1 LVSLRAGLSSH
12 VSGASIVF
20 DATFDPD
27 FLAYRADL
35 DFFAIT
41 RCFLNFER
49 ATGRLAEVAFA
60 AFADLVADLA
70 VDLAVDL
77 AAITG
82 SPEKLIQIPAAATS
96 AANPAFLI
104 RMAISPFARVTSNE
118 EKTGAE
124 WPQDGR
130 KRESCD
136 LLP

>member
-1 LVSLRAGLSSH
+1 MDFPEVDFADAAFAG
-12 VSGASIVF
+12 
-20 DATFDPD
+20 
-27 FLAYRADL
+27 R
-35 DFFAIT
+35 DFFAAT
-41 RCFLNFER
+41 RGFLNFER
-49 ATGRLAEVAFA
+49 TTGRFADVAVFA
-60 AFADLVADLA
+60 ALVVLVADLA
-70 VDLAVDL
+70 VDLA
-77 AAITG
+77 AIAG

-104 RMAISPFARVTSNE
+104 RMAISPFARATSND

>member
-1 LVSLRAGLSSH
+1 M
-12 VSGASIVF
+12 
-20 DATFDPD
+20 DATFAPR
-27 FLAYRADL
+27 FPAYREALDVPEADLADAAFAGL
-35 DFFAIT
+35 DFFAAA

-49 ATGRLAEVAFA
+49 TTGRLASVFA
-60 AFADLVADLA
+60 AFVVLVADLA
-70 VDLAVDL
+70 VDLA
-77 AAITG
+77 AIAG

-104 RMAISPFARVTSNE
+104 RMAISPFARATSND